1 LFDLS
6 LLAPALTIS
15 DAAKASDSDAATLHA
30 ALSALK
36 AACVGDAAAPVKAA
50 LAHVLRFYGQA
61 ASASASFAR
70 ASEAHGAVAACVV
83 DAYLHRVPLHVK
95 ASELSGVLL
104 RILELGA
111 FLALP
116 TVADSLQRAVRRF
129 VRECAESADASEWTA
144 LLRWRLACEWLAS
157 DGDGDDNSGSG
168 VDGLVACLA
177 GRLCRAALAVRATS
191 ERVLNADVERAV
203 FAAEASAVLALLPQF
218 GDARVSRCLL
228 RTPGLLEQLRSVV
241 RSADTAFGRT
251 SIRAAAQLLTHM
263 LLADAA
269 GADAVWAEI
278 DWARGVAAARDDA
291 GAHMTLV
298 RSLCIAAPQLV
309 LGSVERLAGERLFGG
324 VLHQCNTSRDHA
336 VRVLAFGALHELLQ
350 LLAQH
355 REQVGDDATMQR
367 LFVQPSEKML
377 LLCFDT
383 ALDTFVS
390 HLRDCWRA
398 LLALGSDAWLRDLVQ
413 RLAKSD
419 FRRRSTLG
427 TLSVCFAH
435 RDVAALAVDANPLI
449 VRDILAALSS
459 ANAEMTVLAFLG
471 QLLAQ
476 RSRLGDDFWL
486 APCVDWLLEHSGPT
500 MRVDP
505 KRQHLRVVEGALQF
519 DAGSVMLLLFRALW
533 LRQRSSAGVA
543 RLSGVDARL
552 FEPLV
557 ALLHATRKRSLV
569 PALAFHSLFDQMLTG
584 DGERVPLS
592 PLQVLDVALSH
603 CSASVRQLA
612 FEALA
617 SSKLTDPMLPDEVAL
632 MSRAVLLT
640 LKGDIGSARQMT
652 ATCLAS
658 FLARYERTATAALR
672 GAASTSVKRKQEA
685 DADAVAA
692 SRASVR
698 DMVAFVNELVRT
710 LVASIYPGAVYQRVE
725 MTLELLAVVM
735 QHFPLTHR
743 DAGVHWR
750 HSLVSPA
757 VGGGEAALPVIELYS
772 ADLTTLLL
780 GKTLDLYDS
789 TRVKAGEVMQSM
801 PTPLPGLESRAL
813 LERLLQW
820 ALRLMSSL
828 RGSEGDMGAQVLTM
842 LLTRSRAAWPHMVLV
857 RPDDAP
863 ALACDS
869 LAGVKAALGDAF
881 DAASSHDD
889 ARLHMCLQLL
899 ALLRRHCAYAR
910 QHGLEYAA
918 QHASMHGVLIGIRV
932 VLAELNVPA
941 LLVGAPPTL
950 RADWRQFVSD
960 TCALVSSSLLNLVLE
975 PLHSIH
981 EGLPGNV
988 DGGAD
993 ATTTNEDNVDDDDD
1007 NDVMFDGEPLRLV
1020 SSLCW
1025 ITVKEAA
1032 RCLSSLLDVA
1042 PLDVAAESLLTPAE
1056 VRMIGAAQVRIILH
1070 CQHKGGMERSYAAF
1084 VALCTRA
1091 LSSKSMALY
1100 ALPIGWLRGVLNFIR
1115 KPNRSLYHTR
1125 RSAGLPFIICAIL
1138 VAERLALDRSDA
1150 SHLLPATVRAL
1161 LSAAAGNGGGGSG
1174 GGDDDATNDGLPA
1187 VAAEHD
1193 SSSDVVSLLAGT
1205 TAADVAYSAISVT
1218 QVHALNVVRALL
1230 RERSLTESMTPLTA
1244 SAFEV
1249 VLDAFVSP
1257 VWGVRN
1263 SATMLF
1269 ATLVDRTVGS
1279 GLSARDLSRMSF
1291 PVFFSRFSTVLP
1303 HIFSTLQRA
1312 HGAQLATTDAN
1323 EQSRVFATLVLLS
1336 RLAPSVFD
1344 DRGDIERLTPLV
1356 LAFANH
1362 RHLLVRRVASR
1373 ALAPLVSKARLPQML
1388 AHIASL
1394 LPTDATSRPWRRNV
1408 VHGLLV
1414 HVQEL
1419 LKSHVYAALVRRSF
1433 ESDGDASVV
1442 EGDGVAERVAEQVQT
1457 CALPDLLA
1465 RIAWM
1470 MTSALLCPQIGSMF
1484 FKLVHMYLQRSPN
1497 APEHGDFVDLALRL
1511 LREPP
1516 ADIERLPNAE
1526 EFLRR
1531 VAKVA
1536 LFDALRTSPLASRS
1550 ADVLLLCA
1558 THRCDEVRRTAFE
1571 CVRRAATGSSSSSLS
1586 RRLVDARL
1594 FEAAVRETL
1603 AFAQWID
1610 SDSGEAHVSHAAPLA
1625 AARVLPFFLGSGA
1638 ALPSHVTLSTLWA
1651 ALCRMAHGGR
1661 RRFGAAIEPALAVLG
1676 AVAGAHD
1683 ASRVLAL
1690 DDWIALID
1698 HGSHEARDLSL
1709 RMATL
1714 ESLVAARGVLASDA
1728 ALSRDA
1734 RARLWIAAARLIED
1748 DDADIRTR
1756 AAAVV
1761 FAALP
1766 LSAHERASGH
1776 LLPLPLA
1783 ALRFILGEFADTL
1796 PVRAL
1801 LVRLLVCG
1809 AASADALALVPDA
1822 ELLAALEAST
1832 PALVT
1837 PGCFREPWSETRAYF
1852 EIEPANTFVEPLVAA
1867 ETAARYVGAVAL
1879 PIAALQRAVR
1889 AQLATIKEW
1898 FSDVRTKVGR
1908 SARGEWLLHETEI
1921 HCAVRRVLLA
1931 ARALQLGADADALV
1945 QWLRRDSGQFV
1956 PPTVE
1961 LTLYRFFEDEP
1972 ATYCAAE

>member
-1 LFDLS
+1 VNRLFDLS
-6 LLAPALTIS
+6 LLAPALAIS
-15 DAAKASDSDAATLHA
+15 AAAKASDSDAASLHA
-30 ALSALK
+30 ALTALS
-36 AACVGDAAAPVKAA
+36 AACGGDAATAVKAA
-50 LAHVLRFYGQA
+50 LAHVLRFYGQTANARA
-61 ASASASFAR
+61 AFAR
-70 ASEAHGAVAACVV
+70 ASEAHGAVAACVG
-83 DAYLHRVPLHVK
+83 DAYLHRVPLHAK

-116 TVADSLQRAVRRF
+116 AVNAALQGAVRRF
-129 VRECAESADASEWTA
+129 VRECAESADAAEWTA
-144 LLRWRLACEWLAS
+144 LLRWRVACEWLAT
-157 DGDGDDNSGSG
+157 DGDGGNG
-168 VDGLVACLA
+168 VDGVVACLA
-177 GRLCRAALAVRATS
+177 GRLCRAALAVRAAS
-191 ERVLNADVERAV
+191 ERVNADAERAV
-203 FAAEASAVLALLPQF
+203 FAAEASAVLALLPPF

-228 RTPGLLEQLRSVV
+228 RAPGLLEQLRGVV

-251 SIRAAAQLLTHM
+251 SMRAAAQLLTHM

-269 GADAVWAEI
+269 GADGVWAEI
-278 DWARGVAAARDDA
+278 DWARGVAAACDGA
-291 GAHMTLV
+291 AAHMTLV

-367 LFVQPSEKML
+367 LIVQPSEKML

-398 LLALGSDAWLRDLVQ
+398 LLALGGDAWLRDLVQ

-427 TLSVCFAH
+427 TLSVCFAQ
-435 RDVAALAVDANPLI
+435 RDVAAVAVDANPLI
-449 VRDILAALSS
+449 VRDILGALSS
-459 ANAEMTVLAFLG
+459 ANAEMMVLAFLG

-486 APCVDWLLEHSGPT
+486 APCVDWLLEHSGPA
-500 MRVDP
+500 MLVDP

-519 DAGSVMLLLFRALW
+519 DAGSVMPLLFRALW
-533 LRQRSSAGVA
+533 LRQRRSAGVA

-569 PALAFHSLFDQMLTG
+569 PALAFQSLFDQMLTG

-617 SSKLTDPMLPDEVAL
+617 NSKLTDPMLPDEVAL

-672 GAASTSVKRKQEA
+672 GAASASVKRKQEA

-698 DMVAFVNELVRT
+698 AMVAFVNELVRT

-725 MTLELLAVVM
+725 MALELLAVVM

-750 HSLVSPA
+750 HAL
-757 VGGGEAALPVIELYS
+757 VGGDAALPVVELYS

-789 TRVKAGEVMQSM
+789 TRVKVAEVMQSM

-842 LLTRSRAAWPHMVLV
+842 LLTRSRAAWPHLVLV

-881 DAASSHDD
+881 DAASAHDD
-889 ARLHMCLQLL
+889 ARLHMCRQLL

-981 EGLPGNV
+981 EGLPG
-988 DGGAD
+988 GAD
-993 ATTTNEDNVDDDDD
+993 ATGTANDDNDDNDDN

-1042 PLDVAAESLLTPAE
+1042 PLDVGAESLLTPAE

-1091 LSSKSMALY
+1091 LSSTSMALY
-1100 ALPIGWLRGVLNFIR
+1100 ALPIGWLRGVLNFVR

-1125 RSAGLPFIICAIL
+1125 RSAGLPFIICAVL
-1138 VAERLALDRSDA
+1138 VAERQALDRSAA

-1161 LSAAAGNGGGGSG
+1161 LSAAAGNGGG
-1174 GGDDDATNDGLPA
+1174 DDAANDGLPA

-1193 SSSDVVSLLAGT
+1193 SSSDVVSLLADT
-1205 TAADVAYSAISVT
+1205 TAADVEYSAISVT

-1344 DRGDIERLTPLV
+1344 DRGDVERLTPLV

-1373 ALAPLVSKARLPQML
+1373 ALAPLVSKARLPQVL

-1433 ESDGDASVV
+1433 ESDGDDASVA
-1442 EGDGVAERVAEQVQT
+1442 ESDGVAERVAEQVQT

-1470 MTSALLCPQIGSMF
+1470 MTSAHLCPQIGSMF
-1484 FKLVHMYLQRSPN
+1484 FKLVHMYLQRSPG

-1516 ADIERLPNAE
+1516 ADIERLPDAE

-1536 LFDALRTSPLASRS
+1536 LFDALRTSPRASRS

-1571 CVRRAATGSSSSSLS
+1571 CVRRAAAGSSSSSSS
-1586 RRLVDARL
+1586 RRFVDARF

-1610 SDSGEAHVSHAAPLA
+1610 SDGGEAHVSHAAPLA
-1625 AARVLPFFLGSGA
+1625 AARVLPFCLGGGA
-1638 ALPSHVTLSTLWA
+1638 ALPPHVTLSTLWA

-1766 LSAHERASGH
+1766 LSAHERASGQ

-1783 ALRFILGEFADTL
+1783 ALRFVVGEFADTL

-1822 ELLAALEAST
+1822 ELLATLDAST

-1867 ETAARYVGAVAL
+1867 EAAARYVGAAAL
-1879 PIAALQRAVR
+1879 PVAALQRAVR
-1889 AQLATIKEW
+1889 AQLATIREW
-1898 FSDVRTKVGR
+1898 FSDVRTKAGR
-1908 SARGEWLLHETEI
+1908 SARSEWLLHETEI

-1961 LTLYRFFEDEP
+1961 LTLYRFFDDEP